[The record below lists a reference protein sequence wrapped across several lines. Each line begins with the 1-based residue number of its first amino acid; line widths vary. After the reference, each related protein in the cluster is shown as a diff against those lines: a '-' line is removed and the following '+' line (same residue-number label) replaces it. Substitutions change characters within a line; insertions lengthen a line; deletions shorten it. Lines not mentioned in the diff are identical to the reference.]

1 MMSHK
6 TDRPLLFKGLK
17 IMIFAVVNLF
27 MAPIIISIA
36 FNNKEKPLYIPIL
49 IIGCLIG
56 LLAIYLIYK
65 GISTIMNSIFN
76 KI

>member
-1 MMSHK
+1 MSHK
-6 TDRPLLFKGLK
+6 TDRILLFKGLK
-17 IMIFAVVNLF
+17 IMVFAVVTLF
-27 MAPIIISIA
+27 MAPIILSIA
-36 FNNKEKPLYIPIL
+36 FNNKEKPLYVLIL